1 MPRFLCDN
9 DFHDAIRLALI
20 DRNPTWDVV
29 AARQVGLRETPDPDL
44 LAWAAGQ
51 GRMILTHDRNTMTA
65 AASERWGRGES
76 MTGVIVVD
84 DDAPSSLVL
93 HRIELLAAFNPADW
107 DYWVAFVP
115 IR

>member
-1 MPRFLCDN
+1 MPRFLCDH

-20 DRNPTWDVV
+20 DRNPTWDV
-29 AARQVGLRETPDPDL
+29 ATARHLGLRETPDPDL
-44 LAWAAGQ
+44 LAWAVSE
-51 GRMILTHDRNTMTA
+51 RRVILTHDRNTMTA
-65 AASERWGRGES
+65 AANERWSRGEP

-84 DDAPSSLVL
+84 DDAPSTLIL
-93 HRIELLAAFNPADW
+93 HHIELLAAFDPSDW